1 MYISLYVCMSV
12 VMVMI
17 AITTTTASPGH
28 LKLAQLLL
36 QHHCDMDATD
46 DLGRPA
52 LVEAT
57 VKGAAC
63 GWVSSNVAGKSHI
76 HGSFNGKIIKTTP
89 NSLNNSNFNG
99 KIWENPL

>member
-12 VMVMI
+12 VIVMIAI

-63 GWVSSNVAGKSHI
+63 GWLSSNVAGKSHI
-76 HGSFNGKIIKTTP
+76 HGSFNGKI
-89 NSLNNSNFNG
+89 
-99 KIWENPL
+99 WENPF

>member
-1 MYISLYVCMSV
+1 MYIYTYICMYISLCVYVC
-12 VMVMI
+12 

-76 HGSFNGKIIKTTP
+76 HGSFNGKI
-89 NSLNNSNFNG
+89 
-99 KIWENPL
+99 WENPL

>member
-1 MYISLYVCMSV
+1 
-12 VMVMI
+12 MI
-17 AITTTTASPGH
+17 AIASTTTTVVCCWGAVTPGH

-63 GWVSSNVAGKSHI
+63 GWVSSTVAGKSHI
-76 HGSFNGKIIKTTP
+76 HGSFNGKI
-89 NSLNNSNFNG
+89 
-99 KIWENPL
+99 WENPL